1 MGYFACFLLYP
12 CKTHTEP
19 VLLATGQ
26 APTKPRREGE
36 RLHRSEVAGDPETQH
51 LRINLFQTPNS
62 YPLDPLC
69 SGLHKT

>member
-1 MGYFACFLLYP
+1 M
-12 CKTHTEP
+12 
-19 VLLATGQ
+19 
-26 APTKPRREGE
+26 REGE
-36 RLHRSEVAGDPETQH
+36 LDPSAVAGDPETQH